1 MTELKRVNQLDLRHS
16 CIQKG
21 STELVVVGLVG
32 KCLRR
37 QENQIN
43 FVLNSGTPSSF
54 PRSTLRYTLLY
65 LEKNISFTY
74 IIGNDSAKH
83 PLHLQ

>member
-1 MTELKRVNQLDLRHS
+1 MTELMRVNQLDVSQS
-16 CIQKG
+16 CLQKG

-32 KCLRR
+32 KCSRR

-43 FVLNSGTPSSF
+43 FVLNSGTPTSF
-54 PRSTLRYTLLY
+54 PRSTSWYIILY

-74 IIGNDSAKH
+74 MKGNDSAKH
-83 PLHLQ
+83 HLHLH

>member
-1 MTELKRVNQLDLRHS
+1 MTELMRVNQLDIRQS

-21 STELVVVGLVG
+21 STELVVVGLAG
-32 KCLRR
+32 NCLRR

-54 PRSTLRYTLLY
+54 PRS
-65 LEKNISFTY
+65 SVH
-74 IIGNDSAKH
+74 IIVFRKKY
-83 PLHLQ
+83 

>member
-1 MTELKRVNQLDLRHS
+1 MTELMRVNQLDVRQS

-54 PRSTLRYTLLY
+54 PRFTLRYILLY
-65 LEKNISFTY
+65 LEKNFSFTY
-74 IIGNDSAKH
+74 MKGNDSAKH
-83 PLHLQ
+83 HLHFH